1 MGTERVLRSAT
12 VALRWQQLTPAL
24 NGSQVNETPVP
35 LTATRPVPTLAL
47 TGITGDVMVDLV
59 VRPAVKPTR
68 VTAYCR
74 CSTEGQAEEG
84 ITLEAQREKL
94 QHYAALYGVALV
106 AIHVDAGLSAK
117 TLARPGLQAA
127 LADLEHGR
135 AEGLVVVKLDRLTR
149 SVRDLGYLVDRFFAD
164 GRWALLSVNEQIDT
178 RSAAGRLMLHILG
191 SVSQWE
197 REACGERT
205 RDALAHLKAQG
216 VRLGGAALGWTR
228 MLDVDVDG
236 HRVVR
241 VLNEEQ
247 ATIERIVELRR
258 QGQTLRQIA
267 AILLVE
273 GRRTKRGG
281 RWQAQTVANVLSR
294 AGVAA

>member
-1 MGTERVLRSAT
+1 MVRSA
-12 VALRWQQLTPAL
+12 
-24 NGSQVNETPVP
+24 
-35 LTATRPVPTLAL
+35 
-47 TGITGDVMVDLV
+47 
-59 VRPAVKPTR
+59 VKSTR

-74 CSTEGQAEEG
+74 CSTEGQADEG
-84 ITLEAQREKL
+84 ITLDAQREKL

-117 TLARPGLQAA
+117 TLARPGLRAA
-127 LADLEHGR
+127 LADLEHGH

-149 SVRDLGYLVDRFFAD
+149 SVRDLGYLVDRYFAD
-164 GRWALLSVNEQIDT
+164 GKWALLSVNEQIDT

-228 MLDVDVDG
+228 AAQADVDG
-236 HRVVR
+236 HRVVVEVDDER
-241 VLNEEQ
+241 MTV
-247 ATIERIVELRR
+247 ARIVALRR
-258 QGQTLRQIA
+258 QGLTLRQIA
-267 AILLVE
+267 ATLERE
-273 GRRTKRGG
+273 GRKTKRGG
-281 RWQAQTVANVLSR
+281 RWQPQTVAKVLGR
-294 AGVAA
+294 AFQAA